1 MSAVPLPATSPV
13 RRPDVRG
20 LLELAGSRSIDDR
33 QRLLLGVAS
42 LCDATPPGAELS
54 PVLAEI
60 FLTLARQAEREI
72 RQVLAHRLATA
83 EWAPRAMINMLALDE
98 IEIARPIIA
107 ASPLLRDEDL
117 LRVLVEATIEH
128 QIEVARRP
136 YLSGVVCDAVIEKAE
151 PGVMTALAGNR
162 TAEIGEDGMRRLID
176 NARRIAGL
184 RAPLSRHPRL
194 TEAMGKQLYQWVGDA
209 LQEAIAA
216 RFRVDPTQLRN
227 AVNGAVDRS
236 TSAWTHAPSQSRV
249 DETERLEMERR
260 LIVKLQAAGQL
271 RAGFLVK
278 AIRESRLSLFEQAL
292 AMLGGFTLGQI
303 RAAVRAQSADALY
316 LACAAVGVDRAVFV
330 SMLSDMRRMTGGHPV
345 ETVSPQT
352 LAIAGDAA
360 GVMFRRLMQPEQA
373 TG

>member
-1 MSAVPLPATSPV
+1 MSAVPLPVTSPV
-13 RRPDVRG
+13 RRVDARG
-20 LLELAGSRSIDDR
+20 LLDLAQSRSIDDR

-83 EWAPRAMINMLALDE
+83 EWAPRALINMLALDE
-98 IEIARPIIA
+98 IEIARPLIA

-117 LRVLVEATIEH
+117 LRILVEATIEH

-136 YLSGVVCDAVIEKAE
+136 YISGAVCDAVIEKGE

-162 TAEIGEDGMRRLID
+162 SAEIGEDGMRRLID

-194 TEAMGKQLYQWVGDA
+194 TEALGKQLYQWVGDA
-209 LQEAIAA
+209 LQEAIAE
-216 RFRVDPTQLRN
+216 RFRVDPAKLSA

-236 TSAWTHAPSQSRV
+236 TAAWTHAPSNSRI
-249 DETERLEMERR
+249 DEAERLEMERR

-278 AIRESRLSLFEQAL
+278 AIREGRLSLFEQAL
-292 AMLGGFTLGQI
+292 AMLGGFTLGQV
-303 RAAVRAQSADALY
+303 RAAARAQTADALY
-316 LACAAVGVDRAVFV
+316 LACAAVGVDRAVF
-330 SMLSDMRRMTGGHPV
+330 SAMLSDMRRLTGGRPA
-345 ETVSPQT
+345 EAVSPQT